1 MLNLVLIR
9 LVIACSLAFSS
20 VYALSTTHSLSRHT
34 NMLDL
39 TIPNEERQ
47 VWRGGDWQ
55 YNGMSGY
62 IHVIYMP
69 HPYSAKGE
77 APAQS
82 MQLQWVRTDHDKE
95 ESVYMVSV
103 NELNHS
109 ANFQFSVPRCL
120 SQTNCQTLNVSVKS
134 HYENHVMPF
143 KLIIGGLGQ
152 YELVPVPSPRS
163 KIIAFQDT
171 L

>member
-1 MLNLVLIR
+1 MFNSFLMCFITVFM
-9 LVIACSLAFSS
+9 VTFSS
-20 VYALSTTHSLSRHT
+20 AQLLASTHSLSRHT

-39 TIPNEERQ
+39 SMPDEKRQ

-62 IHVIYMP
+62 IQVIYMP

-82 MQLQWVRTDHDKE
+82 MQLQWVRTDHSKE

-109 ANFQFSVPRCL
+109 ANFQFATPRCL
-120 SQTNCQTLNVSVKS
+120 SSANCNTLSVLVRS
-134 HYENHVMPF
+134 HYEDHVTPF
-143 KLIIGGLGQ
+143 KLTIGGLGQ
-152 YELVPVPSPRS
+152 YELTPSTTIKS
-163 KIIAFQDT
+163 KAIAFQDN